1 MLRLRQSNL
10 KALQMLVGEAST
22 YGTLGVYHLGV
33 SEKETAGCDEKGS
46 G

>member
-1 MLRLRQSNL
+1 MLSVRQSNL
-10 KALQMLVGEAST
+10 KALQMSTGEAGA

-33 SEKETAGCDEKGS
+33 SDWETVRCDKEGS